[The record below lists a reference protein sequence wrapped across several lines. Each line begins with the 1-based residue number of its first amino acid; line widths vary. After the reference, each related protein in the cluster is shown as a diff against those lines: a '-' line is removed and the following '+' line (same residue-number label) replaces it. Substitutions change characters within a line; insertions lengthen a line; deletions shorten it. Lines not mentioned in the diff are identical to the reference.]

1 MLRNDPSSS
10 RPDRLEIQFS
20 IDGVKQE
27 EMINEEIETINKIY
41 EVISIVDIV
50 EFNSFEYVYK
60 INEKE
65 GWANMGLVYKLND
78 TVVSQNYFDI
88 LNENLLESLS
98 ERLRSIMFNKTGGQW
113 RKFVLSFQDNK
124 IKTKFEYNEQYIGVC
139 STKYA
144 VYNLTLLEALK
155 IQVSSS

>member
-1 MLRNDPSSS
+1 
-10 RPDRLEIQFS
+10 
-20 IDGVKQE
+20 
-27 EMINEEIETINKIY
+27 MINEEIETINKIY

-65 GWANMGLVYKLND
+65 GWASMGLVYKLND
-78 TVVSQNYFDI
+78 TIVSQNDFDI

-98 ERLRSIMFNKTGGQW
+98 ERLRSIMFNKTGGEW

-124 IKTKFEYNEQYIGVC
+124 IKTKFEYNEQYIG
-139 STKYA
+139 
-144 VYNLTLLEALK
+144 
-155 IQVSSS
+155 

>member
-20 IDGVKQE
+20 IDSVKQE

-41 EVISIVDIV
+41 GVISIVDIV

-65 GWANMGLVYKLND
+65 G
-78 TVVSQNYFDI
+78 
-88 LNENLLESLS
+88 
-98 ERLRSIMFNKTGGQW
+98 
-113 RKFVLSFQDNK
+113 
-124 IKTKFEYNEQYIGVC
+124 
-139 STKYA
+139 
-144 VYNLTLLEALK
+144 
-155 IQVSSS
+155 